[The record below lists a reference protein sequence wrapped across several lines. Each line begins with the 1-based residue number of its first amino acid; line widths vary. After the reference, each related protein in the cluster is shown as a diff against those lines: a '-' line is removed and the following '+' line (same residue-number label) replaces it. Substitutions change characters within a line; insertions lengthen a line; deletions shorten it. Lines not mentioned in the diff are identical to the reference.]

1 MNVTRSL
8 RRNNPGEMRTVPL
21 WSFVVLCCL
30 AISFGGHAQTFTG
43 DDDKSEP
50 ARRHWDHFSY
60 LIRLKNDV
68 AREYWHDFAK
78 QDLYSP
84 VLYYTEAGTFVINPN
99 RHILELTSPTRVASP
114 DPDWEIYRLPEKY
127 TDTLEFQFANS
138 YSDDPGSRHYGE
150 NIMIFSSFDLTRRFI
165 PVTDIQDW
173 AVMVLHELFHSYQRT
188 IPHFNGYSRNLS
200 IPGGPDS
207 FLGSYHADL
216 SWYREEIY
224 RENELLKDIWH
235 GVQKRSSGIS
245 EYVGLR
251 EKRRSRILKE
261 YGVDIA
267 EIEDYEMIIEGHA
280 RYFESLAKRYMKDHP
295 TDTSMLTVSD
305 RGLISD
311 MYAGYDPVKDKGLS
325 DIYNNRYYYQLG
337 YNLSMILEKYL
348 PGYEETI
355 YNPEINFNS
364 YLEQLRGSGSSP
376 DRN

>member
-138 YSDDPGSRHYGE
+138 YSDDPGSRCCAV
-150 NIMIFSSFDLTRRFI
+150 NSIFNRFSGDTIFTPDFGGGQSAGFD
-165 PVTDIQDW
+165 PAHDG
-173 AVMVLHELFHSYQRT
+173 VLMHVEQ
-188 IPHFNGYSRNLS
+188 
-200 IPGGPDS
+200 PGG
-207 FLGSYHADL
+207 FFG
-216 SWYREEIY
+216 
-224 RENELLKDIWH
+224 
-235 GVQKRSSGIS
+235 GQKMGIIH
-245 EYVGLR
+245 
-251 EKRRSRILKE
+251 K
-261 YGVDIA
+261 
-267 EIEDYEMIIEGHA
+267 
-280 RYFESLAKRYMKDHP
+280 
-295 TDTSMLTVSD
+295 SM
-305 RGLISD
+305 
-311 MYAGYDPVKDKGLS
+311 
-325 DIYNNRYYYQLG
+325 
-337 YNLSMILEKYL
+337 E
-348 PGYEETI
+348 
-355 YNPEINFNS
+355 
-364 YLEQLRGSGSSP
+364 P
-376 DRN
+376 DRSFYYPERLRKY